1 MSINSVPLKPLKG
14 FGILRDLLL
23 LSVKFKALYK
33 VCKINVD
40 LPLPETPVTHVKLPR
55 GILRFTLLRLFPD
68 APLISKN
75 LPFFANL
82 LVLGI

>member
-1 MSINSVPLKPLKG
+1 M
-14 FGILRDLLL
+14 
-23 LSVKFKALYK
+23 SVKFRALYK

-40 LPLPETPVTHVKLPR
+40 LPLPETPVTHVKLPK
-55 GILRFTLLRLFPD
+55 GILRLTFLRLFPE

-75 LPFFANL
+75 LPYFANL